1 METTPSP
8 KRRGPFRTPHTP
20 PGRPDEMRQHV
31 KAIVDRLLDPHGE
44 HAEQR
49 RQEERDRG
57 GK

>member
-8 KRRGPFRTPHTP
+8 KKHRGPLRTPHTP
-20 PGRPDEMRQHV
+20 PGRPEEMNV

-44 HAEQR
+44 HAEQKR
-49 RQEERDRG
+49 REERDRN